1 MLVDHDDH
9 HYDGDTDYP
18 NHQLIIYSPPNQLM
32 LLLLITP
39 HHHLNTH
46 SVEHHTIIFIITTTI
61 EFIIPQKLLNFLIAH
76 YQQHYL
82 KLFIK

>member
-1 MLVDHDDH
+1 MKLDHDDH

-18 NHQLIIYSPPNQLM
+18 KHQLIINFPLNQLM

-46 SVEHHTIIFIITTTI
+46 SVAHHTIIFIITTII